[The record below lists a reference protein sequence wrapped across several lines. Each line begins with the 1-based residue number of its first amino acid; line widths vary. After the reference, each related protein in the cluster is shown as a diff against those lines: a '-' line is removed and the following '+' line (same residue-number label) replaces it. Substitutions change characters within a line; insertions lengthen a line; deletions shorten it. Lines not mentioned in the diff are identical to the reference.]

1 MVSPDL
7 ARILKTYM
15 VSPDFAALP
24 KREQRRVLSAIEAL
38 ADDPRPVGVRKIT
51 GTENTYRLRVGDY
64 RIVYEIGDNVL
75 TVFVVRVRHRK
86 DVYRRR

>member
-1 MVSPDL
+1 LRRQQVAGYGLVSPDL

-15 VSPDFAALP
+15 VSPDF
-24 KREQRRVLSAIEAL
+24 RIF
-38 ADDPRPVGVRKIT
+38 ADDPGPVGVRKIT